1 MNTQGTMEIMTRFY
15 IALEA
20 LIALKKIRGVNTY
33 CRRNNIDR
41 RNLNAQKKDLDRS
54 IFQLSWLQP
63 MILDYGV
70 NARWLITGEGRMFD
84 DK

>member
-1 MNTQGTMEIMTRFY
+1 MNTPGSQEIMTRFY
-15 IALEA
+15 AALEA

>member
-1 MNTQGTMEIMTRFY
+1 MNTPGSQEIMTRFY
-15 IALEA
+15 SALEA

-41 RNLNAQKKDLDRS
+41 RNLNAQKRDLDRS

>member
-1 MNTQGTMEIMTRFY
+1 MNTPGSQEIMIRFY
-15 IALEA
+15 SALEA

>member
-1 MNTQGTMEIMTRFY
+1 MNTPGSQEIMIRFY
-15 IALEA
+15 GALEA

>member
-1 MNTQGTMEIMTRFY
+1 MNTPGSREIMIRFY
-15 IALEA
+15 SALEA

>member
-1 MNTQGTMEIMTRFY
+1 MNTPGSQEIMTRFY
-15 IALEA
+15 SALEA

-33 CRRNNIDR
+33 CRLNNIDR
-41 RNLNAQKKDLDRS
+41 RNLNAQKRDLDRS

>member
-1 MNTQGTMEIMTRFY
+1 MNTPGSQEIMIRFY
-15 IALEA
+15 SALET

-41 RNLNAQKKDLDRS
+41 RNLNAQKRDLNRS

-63 MILDYGV
+63 MVLDYGV

>member
-1 MNTQGTMEIMTRFY
+1 MNTPGSQEIMIRFY
-15 IALEA
+15 SALEA

-33 CRRNNIDR
+33 CRQNNIDR

>member
-1 MNTQGTMEIMTRFY
+1 MNTPGSQEIMTRFY

>member
-1 MNTQGTMEIMTRFY
+1 MNTPGSQEIMTRFY
-15 IALEA
+15 SALEA

>member
-1 MNTQGTMEIMTRFY
+1 MNTPGSQEIMTRFY
-15 IALEA
+15 SALEA

-63 MILDYGV
+63 MVLDYGV

>member
-1 MNTQGTMEIMTRFY
+1 MNTPGSQEIMTRFY
-15 IALEA
+15 SALEA

-63 MILDYGV
+63 LVLDYGV